1 MKKPYLSLLDL
12 QLTGQPMVLATVT
25 KTTGSTPQKPGCSA
39 LFSAAGLVW
48 GTVGGG
54 IVEGKIQQTAL
65 QSLSTGESG
74 YYRFNLNREAKNGED
89 AICGGIIDILID
101 ATPNIS
107 VFSELKQSLE
117 QRIPGV
123 LVTTIK
129 SVSGNNSIERSWFTS
144 AGKTPDVNLAKEIKK
159 LLLSNDPD
167 QYSEYKQSNPELTIF
182 LEPIF
187 PLPKLIIVGAGHI
200 GKSLSHLGKML
211 DFEVT
216 VIDDRSEYANKAN
229 LPDADHIIVGDI
241 GEVMG
246 NMDLNPD
253 TYVVIVTRGHK
264 DDARALREC
273 IGGQAAYV
281 GMIGSRNKVAVM
293 REEFMRKGWVEP
305 REWKDIHAPIGLDIH
320 SKSVDEIAISI
331 AAQLIQVKNA
341 KIPVHV

>member
-12 QLTGQPMVLATVT
+12 QLTDQPMVLATVT

-39 LFSAAGLVW
+39 LFNATGLVC

-54 IVEGKIQQTAL
+54 IVEGKIQQLAF
-65 QSLSTGESG
+65 QALSTGESG
-74 YYRFNLNREAKNGED
+74 YYRYNLNREARNGED
-89 AICGGIIDILID
+89 SLCGGIIDILVD
-101 ATPNIS
+101 ASPKMSIFNQI
-107 VFSELKQSLE
+107 KQSLDK
-117 QRIPGV
+117 RIPGV
-123 LVTTIK
+123 LVTGIK
-129 SVSGNNSIERSWFTS
+129 SVSGNISIERSWFTS
-144 AGKTPDVNLAKEIKK
+144 EMQSADLNMTRQIKK
-159 LLLSNDPD
+159 LLSDKDPD
-167 QYSEYKQSNPELTIF
+167 QYSEYKQSDPELTVF